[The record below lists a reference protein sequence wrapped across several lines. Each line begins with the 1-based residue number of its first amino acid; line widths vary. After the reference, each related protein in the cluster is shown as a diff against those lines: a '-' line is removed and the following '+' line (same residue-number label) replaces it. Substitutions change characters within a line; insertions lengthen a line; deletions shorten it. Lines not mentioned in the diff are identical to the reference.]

1 MNGIEN
7 KIKSLREELEQH
19 NYRYYVLSMPTISDK
34 QYDEMMKELQF
45 LEEQDPAFLDPH
57 SPTQRVGSDLSKE
70 FEQVP
75 HRYPMLSL
83 GNTYSREEVRDFY
96 ERTARALNEPFEIV
110 AELKYDGTSI
120 SLIYEDGRLMQA
132 VTRGDGIRGDDVTAN
147 VKTVRSI
154 PLKLHGEESYSRGRN
169 SSD

>member
-45 LEEQDPAFLDPH
+45 LEEQHPAFFDPH

-96 ERTARALNEPFEIV
+96 ERTARTLNEPFEIV

-120 SLIYEDGRLMQA
+120 SLIYEDGRLMQLPVA
-132 VTRGDGIRGDDVTAN
+132 TEYVVTM
-147 VKTVRSI
+147 
-154 PLKLHGEESYSRGRN
+154 
-169 SSD
+169 